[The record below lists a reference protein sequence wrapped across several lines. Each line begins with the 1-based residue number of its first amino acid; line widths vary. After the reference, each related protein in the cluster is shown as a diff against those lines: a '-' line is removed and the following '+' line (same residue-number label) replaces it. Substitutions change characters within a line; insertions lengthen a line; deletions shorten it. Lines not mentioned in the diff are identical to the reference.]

1 MTEFSSPQQPQ
12 PPSAAQPPFPGYPA
26 GGPQPLPSAWGTHPP
41 FPVAPSMTRPIL
53 IGGGVGVVVGGMLG
67 IVSAWVL
74 MAIGLE
80 DQGLDFSDVDGGKFT
95 SLLMLFAVGGGIF
108 LGVVG
113 LIIGLVVGSSRK
125 SRHNGAYAPQPQPW
139 QYPTGPQTQQQPFP
153 TQEHR
158 QQ

>member
-1 MTEFSSPQQPQ
+1 
-12 PPSAAQPPFPGYPA
+12 
-26 GGPQPLPSAWGTHPP
+26 
-41 FPVAPSMTRPIL
+41 MTRPIL

-113 LIIGLVVGSSRK
+113 LIIGLAVGSSRK
-125 SRHNGAYAPQPQPW
+125 SRHNGAYAPQPQPQPW

-153 TQEHR
+153 TPEHR